1 MKGTSPKLTHGLHS
15 RDDIFANHGLCVSSR
30 LWLGSF
36 DWRFVAG
43 AALQEGGVQLF
54 AFKATFDAV
63 SSKQELLQLVNI
75 SPLGLKEPAEKDT
88 YNGVR

>member
-1 MKGTSPKLTHGLHS
+1 M
-15 RDDIFANHGLCVSSR
+15 
-30 LWLGSF
+30 
-36 DWRFVAG
+36 
-43 AALQEGGVQLF
+43 QEGGVQLF